1 MPTRRSGMNRG
12 RPRTYRR
19 KKKNYR
25 VPQSKVR
32 RKTRRSHKRM
42 RRRKTRKRK
51 NTPLEEII
59 LKVITPYVAP
69 SQSMNPQAT
78 FQLKSAQQQIPGLS
92 KAYQLSR
99 QMVKEFKKGNIQSAL
114 SLLALTQAVAG
125 SCVMHPNINEHR
137 FCPKEEVGGS
147 AFLTLRPD
155 DVLRYYPGL
164 LDPN

>member
-32 RKTRRSHKRM
+32 RKTRRSHKRR

-59 LKVITPYVAP
+59 LEVSPYAAP
-69 SQSMNPQAT
+69 AQSMNTQAT

-99 QMVKEFKKGNIQSAL
+99 QMVKEFKKGNIQNAL

-125 SCVMHPNINEHR
+125 SYVMHPNINEHR
-137 FCPKEEVGGS
+137 FCPKEEIDGS